1 MANSNGNI
9 FSFIPRVCYFSYH
22 PSIAAYK
29 TRSLTLLVST
39 KIREEKTVTRT
50 STHLFSKFVAETTIH
65 HYCMLVKSFI

>member
-22 PSIAAYK
+22 PSIAAYE
-29 TRSLTLLVST
+29 TPSLTTPVST

-50 STHLFSKFVAETTIH
+50 STHLFSKFVVETTIH